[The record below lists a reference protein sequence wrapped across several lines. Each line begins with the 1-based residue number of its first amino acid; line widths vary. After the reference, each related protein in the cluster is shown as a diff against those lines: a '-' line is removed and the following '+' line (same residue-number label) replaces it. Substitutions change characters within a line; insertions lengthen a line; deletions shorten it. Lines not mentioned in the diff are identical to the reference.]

1 MPVRSLSECL
11 FEKTPC
17 SVNIFLKKIIATL
30 SGMEEKTWILSGFL
44 LRNFYS
50 SFGGN
55 VFPVIKLILF
65 FFSSILIIAYDVTSY
80 FEF

>member
-30 SGMEEKTWILSGFL
+30 SGMEEKPEFL
-44 LRNFYS
+44 
-50 SFGGN
+50 
-55 VFPVIKLILF
+55 VV
-65 FFSSILIIAYDVTSY
+65 FFSEISIVVLEEMFSQ
-80 FEF
+80 